1 MITRTAKS
9 RTAANE
15 NMINALLKEEQKN
28 HLPYVLPLEPEDDVY
43 DGDEGEIKLANFL
56 TQHLT
61 GRKPPNASQP
71 REKGITLTKPS
82 RRHEMDRMQ
91 RRCLREYLHSHHQL
105 VVQNDETA
113 APSDSEDDSYK
124 PERCQ
129 RFAGARFVDFYATAE
144 RMRRANSTRCNSVI
158 RYEYRHPQ
166 DNSKCSAFGRV
177 LFFFQVSMDD
187 GSEHTLAFISKL
199 NVNADERLVFVVSES
214 GHRMINVDDI
224 AELIGII
231 AWEGREYLLNKKT
244 SLILPAI

>member
-15 NMINALLKEEQKN
+15 NMMNILLKEEQKN

-43 DGDEGEIKLANFL
+43 DGDEGEIKLANLL
-56 TQHLT
+56 TQHLA
-61 GRKPPNASQP
+61 GWKPSNTSQP
-71 REKGITLTKPS
+71 RDKGITLMKPS
-82 RRHEMDRMQ
+82 RRHKMDGVQ
-91 RRCLREYLHSHHQL
+91 RRCLREYLHSHQF
-105 VVQNDETA
+105 VVQNDKA
-113 APSDSEDDSYK
+113 LPSDSEDNPYE

-129 RFAGARFVDFYATAE
+129 RFAGACFVDFYVTAE
-144 RMRRANSTRCNSVI
+144 QMRRANSTRCNSVI
-158 RYEYRHPQ
+158 RYEYRSRPQ

-177 LFFFQVSMDD
+177 LLFFEVFMDD

-199 NVNADERLVFVVSES
+199 NVNIDGRLVFVASES
-214 GHRMINVDDI
+214 SHRMINVDDI